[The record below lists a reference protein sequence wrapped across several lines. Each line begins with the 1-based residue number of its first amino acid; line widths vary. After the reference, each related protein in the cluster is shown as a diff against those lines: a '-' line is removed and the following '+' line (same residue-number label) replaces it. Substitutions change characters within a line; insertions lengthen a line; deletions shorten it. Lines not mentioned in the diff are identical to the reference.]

1 MQNILLSCMIL
12 LSFYKIKKKCH
23 ICYKYKQILVEP
35 LPYFVGEVYFY
46 IVVFNRCIVNS
57 FECLRVATNQ
67 RMLSYKEV
75 LTFLAFSSLWLNCL
89 IGLGTWFKLQLFIHI
104 QIEVL

>member
-1 MQNILLSCMIL
+1 MMQNRSVIMVDYAKHSLELYDFVIIL
-12 LSFYKIKKKCH
+12 YIKKKWH

-35 LPYFVGEVYFY
+35 LTYFVGEVYFY

-89 IGLGTWFKLQLFIHI
+89 IGLGTWFK
-104 QIEVL
+104 

>member
-35 LPYFVGEVYFY
+35 MPYFVGEVYFY
-46 IVVFNRCIVNS
+46 IVVFNC
-57 FECLRVATNQ
+57 A
-67 RMLSYKEV
+67 
-75 LTFLAFSSLWLNCL
+75 
-89 IGLGTWFKLQLFIHI
+89 
-104 QIEVL
+104 

>member
-46 IVVFNRCIVNS
+46 IVVFNCAKKLKVLNVCELPQTK
-57 FECLRVATNQ
+57 ECLAI
-67 RMLSYKEV
+67 KK
-75 LTFLAFSSLWLNCL
+75 F
-89 IGLGTWFKLQLFIHI
+89 
-104 QIEVL
+104 